1 MRDDNCDYERLLNL
15 VKTLNIVLNIVEKPV
30 MYLQSDHSYNKRKD
44 SLKGSLVLVL
54 FATEIEFPEILV
66 PRLPQNSSN
75 VKIKCGGKSRQ
86 LYSLCDQLL
95 GALIYL
101 YFIILTLICF

>member
-30 MYLQSDHSYNKRKD
+30 MYLQRDQSHTKRKD
-44 SLKGSLVLVL
+44 SLKGSLIPVL
-54 FATEIEFPEILV
+54 FAAETEFPKILV

-75 VKIKCGGKSRQ
+75 VKIKCAGKSRQ
-86 LYSLCDQLL
+86 LYSLCDPLL
-95 GALIYL
+95 GALV
-101 YFIILTLICF
+101 

>member
-44 SLKGSLVLVL
+44 SMKGSLVLVL

-75 VKIKCGGKSRQ
+75 VKIKCGEKSRQ

>member
-44 SLKGSLVLVL
+44 SMKGSLVLVL

-75 VKIKCGGKSRQ
+75 VKII
-86 LYSLCDQLL
+86 LL
-95 GALIYL
+95 FLH
-101 YFIILTLICF
+101 